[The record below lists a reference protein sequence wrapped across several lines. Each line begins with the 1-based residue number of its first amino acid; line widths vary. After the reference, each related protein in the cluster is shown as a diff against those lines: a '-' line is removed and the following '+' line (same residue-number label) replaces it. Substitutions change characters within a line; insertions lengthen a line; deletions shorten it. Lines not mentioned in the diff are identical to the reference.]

1 MNTLGNRRHSII
13 DGLEPD
19 IIETVDEMIRAGFTY
34 REIVDYIK
42 DTGTEISIGSVH
54 RYVKHFRESLER
66 LRVSQENFRALMEE
80 INRYPD
86 IDMAEGILRIISSQ
100 VLDAV
105 SQIPSEEI
113 KSKDFDTLVK
123 SAVSLTRAAAYKR
136 NADLKSKE
144 LLENGADQ
152 FKTMIFD
159 AMAVKRPELYRQ
171 VKEFLKE
178 EEEKL

>member
-1 MNTLGNRRHSII
+1 MSTLGNRRHSII
-13 DGLEPD
+13 DSLEPD
-19 IIETVDEMIRAGFTY
+19 IKETVDEMIRSGFTY
-34 REIVDYIK
+34 REIVEYIR

-66 LRVSQENFRALMEE
+66 LRVSQENFRALMDE

-86 IDMAEGILRIISSQ
+86 IDMAEGILRITSAQ
-100 VLDAV
+100 VLEAV

-113 KSKDFDTLVK
+113 KSKNFDTLIK
-123 SAVSLTRAAAYKR
+123 SAVALTRAAAYKR
-136 NADLKSKE
+136 SADIKSKE

-159 AMAVKRPELYRQ
+159 AMAAERPELYRQ

-178 EEEKL
+178 KEDKL